1 MLSLIRKALRAAQS
15 FDTVLSRLERIE
27 TEIVRINLE
36 LRRFDKIA
44 KENDALWQMLDEQPD
59 YDFDGTMCPA
69 EDTNMQLAEL
79 MMRNVKVQG
88 DA

>member
-1 MLSLIRKALRAAQS
+1 MLSLIRKALRAAQL

-27 TEIVRINLE
+27 TEIVRTNLE

-44 KENDALWQMLDEQPD
+44 TENDALWQMLDDQPLPL
-59 YDFDGTMCPA
+59 GSPLCSA
-69 EDTNMQLAEL
+69 EEANIQIAEL
-79 MMRNVKVQG
+79 LLRNAKVHG